1 MGAQYCLGSP
11 EGVRGRPAVTCN
23 WRDLQKK
30 IEVILPCFRKLV
42 LYNRLW

>member
-1 MGAQYCLGSP
+1 MRNIVKGHQKDA
-11 EGVRGRPAVTCN
+11 RGRPAVTCN

-42 LYNRLW
+42 LYNRLGL